1 MLKVK
6 AREVDKGVENSLF
19 YQVKVKKNFDAP
31 CGYFKSSGNEQVRHA
46 MCLPVFTTRAHTD

>member
-1 MLKVK
+1 MEGDFMLKVK

-31 CGYFKSSGNEQVRHA
+31 CGYFKSHLEMSRLDMPCV
-46 MCLPVFTTRAHTD
+46 